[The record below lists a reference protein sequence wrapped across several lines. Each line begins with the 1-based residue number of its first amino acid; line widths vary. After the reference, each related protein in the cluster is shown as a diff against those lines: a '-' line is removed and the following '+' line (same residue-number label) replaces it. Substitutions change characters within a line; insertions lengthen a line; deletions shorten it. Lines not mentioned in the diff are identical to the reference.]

1 MNGLSE
7 NLFVTDKLEAAVQ
20 NAKTAAEI
28 MFEKKEKDPVVFRT
42 VKDPKQVETV
52 NLREGLAMAGD

>member
-42 VKDPKQVETV
+42 VKAPKQVETV
-52 NLREGLAMAGD
+52 NLREGLAMAGG